1 MVERIERI
9 ARVKPID
16 YDVGRRDN
24 HQQREDKNG
33 SFLSELRRVIN
44 KKNKPSEIPEA
55 YNLDLSGETTGL
67 FYYGH
72 LDLNALLRQE

>member
-1 MVERIERI
+1 MVEKIEKI

-24 HQQREDKNG
+24 HRQRDEKNG

-44 KKNKPSEIPEA
+44 KKNKPAEIPEA
-55 YNLDLSGETTGL
+55 YNLELSGETSGL
-67 FYYGH
+67 FFYGS
-72 LDLNALLRQE
+72 LDLDALLR

>member
-1 MVERIERI
+1 MVEKIEKI
-9 ARVKPID
+9 ARVKAVD

-24 HQQREDKNG
+24 NNPRQNKDS

-55 YNLDLSGETTGL
+55 YNLELSGETTGL
-67 FYYGH
+67 FYYGN
-72 LDLNALLRQE
+72 LDLNALLR

>member
-1 MVERIERI
+1 MVEKIERI
-9 ARVKPID
+9 ARIKAID

-24 HQQREDKNG
+24 HNQRNDKNG

-55 YNLDLSGETTGL
+55 YNLELSGETTGL

-72 LDLNALLRQE
+72 LDLNTLLR

>member
-24 HQQREDKNG
+24 HQQREDKNS

-72 LDLNALLRQE
+72 LDLNALLR